1 MAWESGWELK
11 GGSSGGYGWCV
22 SLLCA
27 MGGVDQDLTEDAL
40 AELLTAALEKLGP
53 RRRVL
58 AVPPDL
64 TRIHSQA
71 GVLTRIAY
79 QYYGD
84 RLAAVLPALGTHA
97 PLRPEQIRHMFGDVP
112 QERFLVHN
120 WRTDIVTLGEVPAE
134 YIREQSEGK
143 LDYAWPAQ
151 VNKHIAD
158 GGFDLIL
165 SIGQV
170 VPHEVIGMA
179 NYNKNILVGTGGRE
193 GINRSHYLGAVY
205 GMERI
210 MGRAQNPVRNVLN
223 YAADKFLKHLP
234 IVYVHTVVGRGA
246 KSKAF
251 DYATPETRRSAQDDN
266 RLAVR
271 GLFIGDD
278 QECFL
283 RAAELS
289 VEVNFEHL
297 DEPITKAVVYLDPHE
312 FHSTWL
318 GNKAVYRTRMALA
331 DGGELIILAPG
342 VREFGE
348 DKRIDELIRK
358 YGYRGT
364 PATLAAVR
372 DNADLADDLSAAAHL
387 IHGSSEG
394 RFRIT
399 YCPGGL
405 SREEIEGAG
414 FAYGD
419 LAEMMRKYDPAKLQH
434 GYNSEDGEEIFFIAH
449 PGLGLWA
456 HKSRFQ

>member
-1 MAWESGWELK
+1 MSLYCATGSVETEL
-11 GGSSGGYGWCV
+11 
-22 SLLCA
+22 SLEQMKTL
-27 MGGVDQDLTEDAL
+27 L
-40 AELLTAALEKLGP
+40 AESLAKLGA
-53 RRRVL
+53 RKNVL
-58 AVPPDL
+58 AVPPDQTRFHSHAGDL
-64 TRIHSQA
+64 TRFA
-71 GVLTRIAY
+71 WE
-79 QYYGD
+79 YYGD
-84 RLAAVLPALGTHA
+84 HLKAVLPALGTHTA
-97 PLRPEQIRHMFGDVP
+97 MGPAQLTHMFGDVP
-112 QERFLVHN
+112 HDLFRVHN
-120 WRTDIVTLGEVPAE
+120 WRTDIETLGEVPAE
-134 YIREQSEGK
+134 FIHEQSEGK
-143 LDYAWPAQ
+143 LNYAWPAQ
-151 VNKHIAD
+151 VNKLISQ

-210 MGRAQNPVRNVLN
+210 MGRADNPVRRVLN
-223 YAADKFLKHLP
+223 YASDHFLKHLP
-234 IVYVHTVVGRGA
+234 IVYVLTVVGRG
-246 KSKAF
+246 S
-251 DYATPETRRSAQDDN
+251 DGG
-266 RLAVR
+266 LAVR

-278 QECFL
+278 VECFE

-289 VEVNFEHL
+289 LKVNFEMV
-297 DEPITKAVVYLDPHE
+297 DEPIKKAVVYLDPHE

-331 DGGELIILAPG
+331 DDAELIVLAPG

-348 DKRIDELIRK
+348 DPTIDKLIRK

-364 PATLAAVR
+364 PATLKAVNE
-372 DNADLADDLSAAAHL
+372 NAELANDLSAAAHL

-399 YCPGGL
+399 WCPGKL
-405 SREEIEGAG
+405 TQEEVEDVG

-419 LAEMMRKYDPAKLQH
+419 LAEMLTRYDPGKLSH
-434 GYNSEDGEEIFFIAH
+434 GYNTVDGEDVFFIAN

-456 HKSRFQ
+456 HKSRLTGAESPSQELNSPV